1 MGTFASRLVTTD
13 GIALQ
18 KSGEL
23 SANRFS
29 TGFSRIVDPFT
40 YGMALWCSPGS
51 FLRVLYPLN

>member
-29 TGFSRIVDPFT
+29 TGFSRIVEPF

-51 FLRVLYPLN
+51 FLRVLYPWN